1 MDNNTPENTATTKKP
16 VLDARDLSGE
26 ADLPQAR
33 QFDRVVDVPLNV
45 TLRFGQRAMRLRD
58 VLELST
64 GSLVE
69 LDREVEEPVD
79 LVLGDRIIAR
89 GEVVIVDGNY
99 GLRVQEIIERVPL
112 ASSLPSA

>member
-1 MDNNTPENTATTKKP
+1 MEDFTTEPATAVRKP
-16 VLDARDLSGE
+16 LLDARSLSGE
-26 ADLPQAR
+26 ADSLQTR
-33 QFDRVVDVPLNV
+33 QFERVVDVPLSV

-79 LVLGDRIIAR
+79 LVLGDRVIAR

-99 GLRVQEIIERVPL
+99 GLRVQEIIER
-112 ASSLPSA
+112 LPSDTTILSA